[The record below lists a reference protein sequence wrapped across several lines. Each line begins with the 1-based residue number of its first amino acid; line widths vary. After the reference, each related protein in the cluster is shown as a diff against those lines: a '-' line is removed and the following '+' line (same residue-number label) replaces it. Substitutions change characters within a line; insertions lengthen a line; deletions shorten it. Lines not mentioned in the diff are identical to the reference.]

1 MSIRILAIIICLF
14 LSCTS
19 KEDKLSAALDEVER
33 LKLLKTKL
41 AEIADYQE
49 LLVIAYQKKIADYKW
64 DRKEKNTLIAD
75 AKNEINTLHLRK
87 FIGPHTRAARK
98 KELEKKIADL
108 EATKTESLDEYNANL
123 NRMLKQEEEMIF
135 DLKTV
140 RVLHDS
146 INTLHINTIFAMSKM
161 IK

>member
-87 FIGPHTRAARK
+87 LIGPHTRAARK

-140 RVLHDS
+140 RALHDS